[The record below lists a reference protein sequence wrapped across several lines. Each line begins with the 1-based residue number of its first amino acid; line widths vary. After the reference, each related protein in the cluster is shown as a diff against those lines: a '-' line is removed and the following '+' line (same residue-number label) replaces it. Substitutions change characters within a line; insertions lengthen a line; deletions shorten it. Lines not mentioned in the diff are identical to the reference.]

1 MLACGLEL
9 RVRKQCEPNVWENM
23 VRKAR
28 RERDIR
34 RRREVD
40 APAKIRW
47 KVECDGCSARR
58 VYGQEEGC
66 ARRLTADR
74 GLDFSTTMNVHA
86 HLMSRRLATGTV
98 VWENEGKVDGVV
110 VSIRRKV
117 PLLLWLIMN
126 LVGASASATE
136 MLWRILNGR
145 K

>member
-1 MLACGLEL
+1 L
-9 RVRKQCEPNVWENM
+9 
-23 VRKAR
+23 
-28 RERDIR
+28 
-34 RRREVD
+34 VD
-40 APAKIRW
+40 
-47 KVECDGCSARR
+47 DT
-58 VYGQEEGC
+58 Y
-66 ARRLTADR
+66 DR

-136 MLWRILNGR
+136 L
-145 K
+145 